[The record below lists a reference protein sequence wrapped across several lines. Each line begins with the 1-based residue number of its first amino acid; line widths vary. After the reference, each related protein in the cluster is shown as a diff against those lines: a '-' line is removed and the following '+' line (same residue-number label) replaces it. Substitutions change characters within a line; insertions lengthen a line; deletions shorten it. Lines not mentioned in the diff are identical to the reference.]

1 MLGSLKS
8 RLGDF
13 QAAFGLGFIMQ
24 AAFGGCGVF
33 RLLRRG
39 RDVRQPET
47 FPALLR
53 LAGKPCAG
61 KSKRLI
67 QVNGRIVGSQ
77 NSLAHNACAQLGL
90 RVAGDVGKRSFQ
102 IGTAAGVGI
111 FQHDKR
117 AAAAFCNHGAFAIA
131 PVEAAADCACVVGV
145 AEFACQC
152 G

>member
-8 RLGDF
+8 RLDDF

-61 KSKRLI
+61 K
-67 QVNGRIVGSQ
+67 G
-77 NSLAHNACAQLGL
+77 
-90 RVAGDVGKRSFQ
+90 
-102 IGTAAGVGI
+102 
-111 FQHDKR
+111 
-117 AAAAFCNHGAFAIA
+117 
-131 PVEAAADCACVVGV
+131 
-145 AEFACQC
+145 
-152 G
+152 